1 MFVHEYQAKKLLRQY
16 GFSFPPGGVA
26 FSSEEAVSVAKSI
39 DADSW
44 VVKAQILAGDRGRF
58 GGVKIAGSVSKVDTL
73 AKDLIGSRL
82 VTTQTGADG
91 LQVDAIYVEQG
102 CEIER
107 ELYLAVLLD
116 RYERQ
121 LVLLAAKAG
130 GSGIET
136 VVLESSQA
144 IERIALSIDEPPDES
159 ELSALAEKMELEGD
173 LAFNYTEVC
182 RNLHSAIVKLDALMI
197 ELNPLAV
204 TSDGRLMS
212 LDVKME
218 IDDNALFRH
227 AEFSEIRETNQE
239 SDRKLRAQTGYNYV
253 RLDGDIGLLVS
264 GAGLALAT
272 MDLLKLHRCEPAN
285 FLDLPPIASR
295 SDVAN
300 ACETVLQNSS
310 LKALLVNVVGG
321 GLAHCDTAAEGILT
335 AHKKTPIK
343 IPVVVRFAGTK
354 KELGITLLRNSK
366 MPFQLAQTMSEAID
380 ILQKIR

>member
-121 LVLLAAKAG
+121 LVLLAAKTG

-173 LAFNYTEVC
+173 LASNYTEVC
-182 RNLHSAIVKLDALMI
+182 HNLHSAIVKLDALMI

-335 AHKKTPIK
+335 AHTKTPIK